1 MSQLHKAWTEDFF
14 QGNVPLRHLLN
25 VSVLLLLNVG
35 IFIFPPKCNV
45 YKMTSEIFFFFC
57 AASLPPFKNNNVQN
71 VVVCRDLF
79 FGLCQTIIIWKG
91 TFLVFIV
98 ISFRFLVACQV
109 KKVLGRSAKNTNL
122 KKNLDKIF
130 FVLSDSDVEYYLLF
144 TLFLE
149 NFILF
154 FKTCGLQQFWFS

>member
-25 VSVLLLLNVG
+25 VSVLLLLSVG

-71 VVVCRDLF
+71 DVVCWDLF

-122 KKNLDKIF
+122 KKKPRQDLLRIIWF
-130 FVLSDSDVEYYLLF
+130 SDVEYLL
-144 TLFLE
+144 LLYFLR
-149 NFILF
+149 ILLLF

>member
-1 MSQLHKAWTEDFF
+1 MSYSMQVQVH
-14 QGNVPLRHLLN
+14 
-25 VSVLLLLNVG
+25 
-35 IFIFPPKCNV
+35 IFIFFPQCNV
-45 YKMTSEIFFFFC
+45 YEMTSEIFFFFC
-57 AASLPPFKNNNVQN
+57 TASLPPFKNNNVQN
-71 VVVCRDLF
+71 VVVRRDLF